1 MREGTYSKLQLVLNC
16 KYQTHFKCVPSIEQR
31 ATVSGWIYFFCS
43 MRSHSLP
50 FLNCFNLFVKY
61 EWEFWES
68 CVVHSSSIYLLWE
81 WMTCQEQIGLASP
94 LCSLTLFCYE
104 LIFEWAAP
112 ASTIYFT
119 WIFHSTCRWMYLT
132 CIDKSNREPYRIE
145 CFENYANFETI
156 FKKKVKISNP
166 FLK

>member
-43 MRSHSLP
+43 MCSHSLP

-68 CVVHSSSIYLLWE
+68 CVVHSSSIYYENEWLARSKLDWRPHSALSPCFVMNWSLNGLLLLL
-81 WMTCQEQIGLASP
+81 QS
-94 LCSLTLFCYE
+94 TLLGYFTRHADEY
-104 LIFEWAAP
+104 IYR
-112 ASTIYFT
+112 ASTNPTGGRPYIKYD
-119 WIFHSTCRWMYLT
+119 WI
-132 CIDKSNREPYRIE
+132 
-145 CFENYANFETI
+145 
-156 FKKKVKISNP
+156 
-166 FLK
+166 